1 MDRILNRTI
10 KIKKRT
16 LSPYKRFHGPGEPAY
31 DYPACV
37 LRKEKAPVIRRED
50 GRSEHRE
57 EQSASA
63 NTRCTDRERSEHR
76 EEQSASANMRCTDRE
91 DVVEHEFMNVET
103 TTDSEHVS

>member
-37 LRKEKAPVIRRED
+37 LRKEKAPVIRQED
-50 GRSEHRE
+50 G
-57 EQSASA
+57 
-63 NTRCTDRERSEHR
+63 RSEHR

-91 DVVEHEFMNVET
+91 DVVEHGFMEVET
-103 TTDSEHVS
+103 TTDSEHVSQA